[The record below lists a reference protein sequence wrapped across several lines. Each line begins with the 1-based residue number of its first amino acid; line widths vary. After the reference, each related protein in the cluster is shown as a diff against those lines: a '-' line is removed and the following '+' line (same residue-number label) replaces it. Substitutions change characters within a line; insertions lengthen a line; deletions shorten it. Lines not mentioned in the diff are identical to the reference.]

1 MVIEIVASPIHEGTE
16 IITAENVE
24 AISENKRCI
33 PVSNK
38 CISKTLSAVVLV
50 LIIAVVIALII
61 MVLIAIFAF
70 FLLI

>member
-1 MVIEIVASPIHEGTE
+1 MVIEIVASPIHEDGET
-16 IITAENVE
+16 INAENVE
-24 AISENKRCI
+24 AISESQKCMPI
-33 PVSNK
+33 SNK
-38 CISKTLSAVVLV
+38 CISKTLSVISGV

>member
-1 MVIEIVASPIHEGTE
+1 MVIEIVASPILEDSE
-16 IITAENVE
+16 IINAENVE
-24 AISENKRCI
+24 AISESRKCM

-38 CISKTLSAVVLV
+38 CISKTFSIVAAV
-50 LIIAVVIALII
+50 LIIAVLISLII